1 MHGPHYWTS
10 LIFIDIYYSQQLY
23 CENMQLFINA
33 CVSMWFS
40 SQKCEWPIA
49 LGHEFG
55 IQYSWEW
62 EKWKIIPLFPVS
74 PGFQH
79 LELDMSLS
87 CPGERD
93 TTCGHWDHGISLFV
107 CCNPNSTL
115 CGMEIGRWISPFRR

>member
-1 MHGPHYWTS
+1 MAINWYP
-10 LIFIDIYYSQQLY
+10 LIGKG
-23 CENMQLFINA
+23 
-33 CVSMWFS
+33 V
-40 SQKCEWPIA
+40 
-49 LGHEFG
+49 G
-55 IQYSWEW
+55 ITL
-62 EKWKIIPLFPVS
+62 WKIIPLFPVS

-107 CCNPNSTL
+107 CCNPNSSL